1 MNLLIV
7 HVFERLLSL
16 DINNN
21 LIVIFCFGLLL
32 PVGPRS
38 VKINYL
44 IMQGIAEYDNID
56 NYLANMIAA
65 FYVGDNENKFLNVG
79 RVLCRGRKKFIVEL
93 IEEQKHENAIKFFT
107 MLQRLISHDSY
118 AAVKV
123 TDIVIANLNK

>member
-1 MNLLIV
+1 MNLMIV

-21 LIVIFCFGLLL
+21 LIVIFCFRLLL

-38 VKINYL
+38 VKIKYL

-107 MLQRLISHDSY
+107 MLRRLISHDSY

-123 TDIVIANLNK
+123 TDIVLPI